1 MLVHVRKSKADAY
14 LGETIQVSAKWRSW
28 MKEVDKRIV
37 AVVLTEIT
45 PQPPNI
51 RKKKN
56 QRRKAADV
64 LLTKTAAVVVCP
76 WEFSV

>member
-1 MLVHVRKSKADAY
+1 
-14 LGETIQVSAKWRSW
+14 

-76 WEFSV
+76 